1 MKYLLPALALTLF
14 VSAPG
19 FAAKQITHEE
29 SSGYTKIGDLSL
41 TQDGTPTVGH
51 KDLSKEVNKK
61 CEETGNVKPA
71 DCFYVIV
78 AATGDESNHKNV
90 NIEVFKK

>member
-1 MKYLLPALALTLF
+1 MKYLLPALALTLL
-14 VSAPG
+14 VSSPV

-51 KDLSKEVNKK
+51 KDLSKEVNQK
-61 CEETGNVKPA
+61 CEESSVKPA

-78 AATGDESNHKNV
+78 AATGDESNHKNI